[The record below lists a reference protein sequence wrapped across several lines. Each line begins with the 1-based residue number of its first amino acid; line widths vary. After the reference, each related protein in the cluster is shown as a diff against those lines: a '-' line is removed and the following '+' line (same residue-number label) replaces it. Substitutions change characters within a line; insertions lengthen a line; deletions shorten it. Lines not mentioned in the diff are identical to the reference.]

1 MIDAGPDS
9 SRKRSIDSE
18 MRLSTVSHEAGS
30 NLSPVRTSGVVSRSG
45 EYCRSRNLL
54 VRWHRKP
61 LVIGWS
67 GSPAIFVMRLS
78 STVAT
83 MLQASP
89 QSRLQA
95 VLTVRWGAGVLIRVA
110 SMGIPEIG
118 QTRSCRRESTVSLL
132 RFDHRC
138 QFCRCDRDRSTRE
151 RSRWALLFLSILWWW
166 SLASYITG
174 WLHGSFAVRHDA
186 ASLMANSG

>member
-18 MRLSTVSHEAGS
+18 MRFSTVSHDAGS
-30 NLSPVRTSGVVSRSG
+30 KVSPFRTSGVVSRSG
-45 EYCRSRNLL
+45 EYCRSRNRL
-54 VRWHRKP
+54 VRWQRKP

-95 VLTVRWGAGVLIRVA
+95 VLTVRCVAGVFIWVA

-132 RFDHRC
+132 RFDHRH
-138 QFCRCDRDRSTRE
+138 QFCPCERDRSTRE
-151 RSRWALLFLSILWWW
+151 RSRWTLLLRGVLWWR
-166 SLASYITG
+166 SSASDHG
-174 WLHGSFAVRHDA
+174 LVAWLVRC
-186 ASLMANSG
+186 SS